1 MALDI
6 SPMFGAHIG
15 KHCSLTFTDK
25 KMNRTAPM
33 EQSSSNVLPVTVDN
47 NPNSDPPPRNK
58 RTLVGWYVLAGV
70 ALVALVGI
78 GAVVAYA
85 VLRQTSK
92 KNKNPTGTTTTTK
105 RQQEISA
112 MIHSIANNP
121 AALAMAS
128 SPQSQAHAW
137 LTRDDDIWADESIVV
152 TMAMVTQRYALAV
165 VHFATHGPSSWVAQ
179 TGWLDGHE
187 CSAAWMGV
195 SCNRLEQVHTL
206 VLGTFSTCAHCSLSL
221 DKTMQVLSLSRARV
235 CLFCSGHGFVA

>member
-1 MALDI
+1 MDWGDA
-6 SPMFGAHIG
+6 FGHQSQVWRTYW
-15 KHCSLTFTDK
+15 HCSFSTFTDK

-47 NPNSDPPPRNK
+47 SNSNPPPRHKK
-58 RTLVGWYVLAGV
+58 RKLVVWYVLAVV
-70 ALVALVGI
+70 ALVALVGV
-78 GAVVAYA
+78 GAGVAYT
-85 VLRQTSK
+85 VLRKTSK
-92 KNKNPTGTTTTTK
+92 TKAKNPPGTTTTK

-112 MIHSIANNP
+112 IVHSIANNP

-179 TGWLDGHE
+179 NGWLQGHE
-187 CSAAWMGV
+187 CSATAWVGV

-206 VLGTFSTCAHCSLSL
+206 VLGTFSTRPL
-221 DKTMQVLSLSRARV
+221 V
-235 CLFCSGHGFVA
+235 